1 MALIVWFMS
10 FLIGIY
16 VAVIAVSVTLFIKYL
31 TMLKLSAVKA
41 RILDVSTRCPVSRA
55 ELRASITVEDVR
67 PGRRGIRNLYWG
79 TLKAKFHYAS

>member
-41 RILDVSTRCPVSRA
+41 RILDVSTQLNST
-55 ELRASITVEDVR
+55 SIY
-67 PGRRGIRNLYWG
+67 GRRC
-79 TLKAKFHYAS
+79 